1 MSFIPWEQ
9 GRILSLSPSS
19 YSSKQMAHTSYSSP
33 MTEIIK
39 LIKRSLF
46 NSLLLNLRPLF
57 LKKTKSLPISHTG
70 QPHREAC

>member
-39 LIKRSLF
+39 LINYELGF
-46 NSLLLNLRPLF
+46 LPLGGSNVNQAF
-57 LKKTKSLPISHTG
+57 RQVFVKFY
-70 QPHREAC
+70 R